1 MSRQLP
7 CSGSPGSTPFQSVQV
22 KTARISPL
30 ATELSFYQSYSWCLN
45 PVLTVGETVGHL
57 EHEIA
62 RLEGTDEDWRLG
74 EVMTNVFLLSCTLLN
89 SIDDYLRGPVYRLP
103 RPALAMVGARFAQ
116 KALAAAQRS
125 TAVLRCSRVAR

>member
-7 CSGSPGSTPFQSVQV
+7 CSGSPGSTPFHSVQV
-22 KTARISPL
+22 KAARIPPL
-30 ATELSFYQSYSWCLN
+30 ATELSFYQTYQWCLN

-57 EHEIA
+57 KDEIA

-89 SIDDYLRGPVYRLP
+89 SIDDYLRGPAYRLP
-103 RPALAMVGARFAQ
+103 RPAWAMMGARFAQ
-116 KALAAAQRS
+116 KALAAAERL
-125 TAVLRCSRVAR
+125 AAFLRYSRV